1 MSGVFAAVTI
11 DEDLHAGHCAGV
23 TSGGGAGVERFFME
37 PSSASFGEGWR
48 PERPQGSGKRNV
60 HQVYPL
66 AIDSR
71 GNTRKAAQSTATD
84 LYHAS

>member
-11 DEDLHAGHCAGV
+11 DEDLQAGHCAGV
-23 TSGGGAGVERFFME
+23 TSGGGAGVEKFFMK

-60 HQVYPL
+60 HQVYLL

-71 GNTRKAAQSTATD
+71 GNTRESC
-84 LYHAS
+84 